1 MKREIVEVIFFILL
15 STSALFAEGLKVEI
29 PEGQEKRV
37 IEGLAKRHGW
47 KPFVQNEQG
56 EILPNSLTKKD
67 FANEVLKSFV
77 LQSVADYEGELAA
90 KAAKQRAFNLAA
102 KEIFSD
108 E

>member
-1 MKREIVEVIFFILL
+1 MKRKNLKALVFILL
-15 STSALFAEGLKVEI
+15 SSSAIFAEDLKVEI